1 MIENLFTFVR
11 TLGNQRIE
19 GKKFFVT
26 QVGLLGTL
34 SDNSGSIGTAGKVLS
49 STGSGVS
56 WITVGSSDVQSLN
69 DLTDVVISTAATGNL
84 LRYDGTSWVNWAP
97 NFLTSYG
104 SLNDLS
110 DVDAANPDNGQILRY
125 NDTTNTW
132 YADDESVLGIPTLQ
146 EVTDEGSTTTN
157 SITAANLNTGGT
169 LTAAVVTT
177 PLIEREGVLTINSEE
192 VVDQGDPNPN
202 LLYVSWM
209 GDNKFVVNADG
220 YAIANAGFKV
230 VGGTSSGFLKANGT
244 VDTTTYLTSYT
255 ETQTLDA
262 VTDLGNTTTNTITV
276 GGVTAPELNYGGLLT
291 INADSDGGLQPE
303 QGNPAVPVLSFEWAG
318 TQQGY
323 IDTDGKITFN
333 GFKTPTGTSSGFLKA
348 NGTVDTNAYIT
359 EVEYIDD
366 IGDVT
371 ISSAAV
377 GDVLMFDGA
386 EWVNSAIDN
395 ADYVS
400 KVQHEVKA
408 GVAITKGQ
416 AVYVTSAD
424 GTNMIVGL
432 ASNASEATSSKT
444 IGLALSTAAINGHFF
459 VITEGLIDGLN
470 TASANAG
477 DAVWLGTNGNLIFGL
492 TNKPVAPAHLVYL
505 GVVTRSNQNNGEIF
519 VSVQNGFELQEL
531 HNVLINGVSTGQL
544 LRRDS
549 DGLWKNWTPNYI
561 TADSVD
567 VLTNKRINLS
577 TGLTS
582 ATPVDSIEAF
592 LGQTDIALYQDGID
606 KGGTIDI
613 DPEGNITISNPGIGY
628 YSGPATTVGGTRF
641 SVTVAGN
648 TLTGTIAEFNAALTD
663 GDFATQAYVS
673 TQIANLVDGAPTTLD
688 TLNELAAALGDDANF
703 ATTVATSIGTKQNQL
718 NGTGFVKANGTT
730 ITYDNSSYITTESD
744 PVFVS
749 SAAYGIT
756 TENIGDWNT
765 AFGWGNHADAGYL
778 TSLPDHTHT
787 ISDVT
792 GLQTALDGKVPTTR
806 TITINGTAFDLSA
819 NRSWTISSADGYIS
833 DVRFADTT
841 IEFTG
846 EGSAFN
852 GSIDLSTLPFA
863 ASSHTHTI
871 ANVTGLQT
879 ALDGKAALSHN
890 HDDRYYTE
898 TESDSRFVNVSGDT
912 MSGSLSFDEAAV
924 IKKTIISDGFNP
936 VKTASGVLAAMS
948 ANSSGNTY
956 YVIETNVPQ
965 DEYQMG
971 GFTIEIF
978 GNYYDKNSKTKVDL
992 GGYWNPESN
1001 GGFEGFE
1008 AHGTNPQYKPTIQV
1022 SRNSIG
1028 NTAFIISGV
1037 SWQYPIIVARDL
1049 WLGYNS
1055 TDGGSYGEGWS
1066 ITGTN
1071 DVSSYSNRD
1080 TVVWRNA
1087 YSDSNPA
1094 GYITGYT
1101 ETDTLATVTGR
1112 GSVTSTPIRVE
1123 SGATGLGGY
1132 MSVGNSTEVAGNYSA
1147 YFFGNTA
1154 SDANYFKGGIA
1165 YETIASTYGRGNIH
1179 FLQNSSTS
1187 GSIVTLS
1194 DSVMTILNNGLVG
1207 IGTTGPETK
1216 LQVEQTIAGDAGGM
1230 LYLKNSTESS
1240 GTYTGIY
1247 FGTWG
1252 RKSGIFHK
1260 QGSYGGYGTG
1270 DLIFATNS
1278 ALNGVVVSPSDARMV
1293 ITNPGNVGIGTT
1305 APNTPL
1311 EVRGSSG
1318 DVVRLS
1324 MPNTYAAG
1332 AGPKLSFWNAAS
1344 EELAFVRGVF
1354 NETGQGNRGNL
1365 LLGTRT
1371 SDALGV
1377 ETKMTI
1383 LHNGNVGIGTVSPTA
1398 KLQVGPEAH
1407 SSATGIE
1414 VAAGAG
1420 GANLL
1425 ARDSSSHHNWFPYTD
1440 GENYYSAAGH
1450 SFRSADHGTPWV
1462 TITASDFTW
1471 GGNTVATRTWVTS
1484 QGYLTSLP
1492 SHNHDDRYYTE
1503 TESDDRYV
1511 NVSGDTMTGNFT
1523 LKYSTADSSD
1533 YNGLMFAP
1541 YSDEAGLNDY
1551 IIKAASDK
1559 GVFGRKSFGWH
1570 VHSESA
1576 FGVYSN
1582 GWVKLFGV
1590 EGDTGNTQVF
1600 GSLTVDGSI
1609 TENSSIRYK
1618 KDVVD
1623 IEPASSRV
1631 ELLRPVRYKKIKD
1644 ESEEIGLIAE
1654 DVAELFPEVVK
1665 YDNQGRPDGVNYS
1678 RLSVILLKAVQELTE
1693 RVNKLENK

>member
-26 QVGLLGTL
+26 QVGLLGTV

-56 WITVGSSDVQSLN
+56 WVTVGSSNVQNLN

-84 LRYDGTSWVNWAP
+84 LRYDGTSWVNWVP

-157 SITAANLNTGGT
+157 SITAAGFSTSGSV
-169 LTAAVVTT
+169 TAAVVTT
-177 PLIEREGVLTINSEE
+177 PLIEREGVLTINSEQQ
-192 VVDQGDPNPN
+192 VDQGEPNPN
-202 LLYVSWM
+202 LLYVSWL

-220 YAIANAGFKV
+220 YAIANTGFKV
-230 VGGTSSGFLKANGT
+230 VGGTGSGFLKANGT
-244 VDTTTYLTSYT
+244 IDTNTYLTSYT

-291 INADSDGGLQPE
+291 INADSAGSLQPQ
-303 QGNPAVPVLSFEWAG
+303 QGDPTVPVLSFEWAG

-371 ISSAAV
+371 ISSPTT
-377 GDVLMFDGA
+377 GQILQWNG
-386 EWVNSAIDN
+386 SAWAN
-395 ADYVS
+395 ATLTTAGYVS

-424 GTNMIVGL
+424 GTNIIVGL
-432 ASNASEATSSKT
+432 ASNTGENTSSKT
-444 IGLALSTAAINGHFF
+444 MGLALSNAAINGKFF
-459 VITEGLIDGLN
+459 VVTEGLIDGLN

-519 VSVQNGFELQEL
+519 VSVQNGFELREL
-531 HNVLINGVSTGQL
+531 HDVLINGVSTGHL

-549 DGLWKNWTPNYI
+549 DGLWKNWNPNYI
-561 TADSVD
+561 TASSVD

-582 ATPVDSIEAF
+582 ATPVDSIDGF
-592 LGQTDIALYQDGID
+592 LGQNDILLYQDGID
-606 KGGTIDI
+606 KGGTINVD
-613 DPEGNITISNPGIGY
+613 EQGNITISNPGVGY

-756 TENIGDWNT
+756 TENISDWNA

-792 GLQTALDGKVPTTR
+792 GLQTALDGK
-806 TITINGTAFDLSA
+806 
-819 NRSWTISSADGYIS
+819 
-833 DVRFADTT
+833 
-841 IEFTG
+841 
-846 EGSAFN
+846 
-852 GSIDLSTLPFA
+852 
-863 ASSHTHTI
+863 
-871 ANVTGLQT
+871 
-879 ALDGKAALSHN
+879 AALSHN

-898 TESDSRFVNVSGDT
+898 SESDLRFYLATNPSDYQTTIGTVANVASGAI
-912 MSGSLSFDEAAV
+912 SNLSAAW
-924 IKKTIISDGFNP
+924 TAPGTSISNGFRVYRYDSDAANKP
-936 VKTASGVLAAMS
+936 VTGDNANWLINIYSHPTGGTASYGHQLAA
-948 ANSSGNTY
+948 ANGNNIY
-956 YVIETNVPQ
+956 FRSV
-965 DEYQMG
+965 
-971 GFTIEIF
+971 
-978 GNYYDKNSKTKVDL
+978 
-992 GGYWNPESN
+992 SN
-1001 GGFEGFE
+1001 GSFSDWHKFWS
-1008 AHGTNPQYKPTIQV
+1008 TNDFSSTAI
-1022 SRNSIG
+1022 SNW
-1028 NTAFIISGV
+1028 NTAY
-1037 SWQYPIIVARDL
+1037 SWGNHA
-1049 WLGYNS
+1049 
-1055 TDGGSYGEGWS
+1055 T
-1066 ITGTN
+1066 
-1071 DVSSYSNRD
+1071 
-1080 TVVWRNA
+1080 
-1087 YSDSNPA
+1087 A
-1094 GYITGYT
+1094 GYLTSFT
-1101 ETDTLATVTGR
+1101 ETDPTVPTHVK
-1112 GSVTSTPIRVE
+1112 SITSTDITDWGKAYGWGDH
-1123 SGATGLGGY
+1123 SQYGY
-1132 MSVGNSTEVAGNYSA
+1132 AP
-1147 YFFGNTA
+1147 
-1154 SDANYFKGGIA
+1154 
-1165 YETIASTYGRGNIH
+1165 IASPSFT
-1179 FLQNSSTS
+1179 
-1187 GSIVTLS
+1187 
-1194 DSVMTILNNGLVG
+1194 
-1207 IGTTGPETK
+1207 GTPLAPTAPT
-1216 LQVEQTIAGDAGGM
+1216 
-1230 LYLKNSTESS
+1230 
-1240 GTYTGIY
+1240 
-1247 FGTWG
+1247 
-1252 RKSGIFHK
+1252 
-1260 QGSYGGYGTG
+1260 
-1270 DLIFATNS
+1270 ATNS
-1278 ALNGVVVSPSDARMV
+1278 TQIA
-1293 ITNPGNVGIGTT
+1293 TT
-1305 APNTPL
+1305 A
-1311 EVRGSSG
+1311 
-1318 DVVRLS
+1318 
-1324 MPNTYAAG
+1324 
-1332 AGPKLSFWNAAS
+1332 
-1344 EELAFVRGVF
+1344 FVK
-1354 NETGQGNRGNL
+1354 
-1365 LLGTRT
+1365 
-1371 SDALGV
+1371 A
-1377 ETKMTI
+1377 
-1383 LHNGNVGIGTVSPTA
+1383 
-1398 KLQVGPEAH
+1398 
-1407 SSATGIE
+1407 
-1414 VAAGAG
+1414 
-1420 GANLL
+1420 
-1425 ARDSSSHHNWFPYTD
+1425 
-1440 GENYYSAAGH
+1440 
-1450 SFRSADHGTPWV
+1450 
-1462 TITASDFTW
+1462 
-1471 GGNTVATRTWVTS
+1471 

-1492 SHNHDDRYYTE
+1492 AHTHTIADVTGLQTALDGKASASHTHGAGDITSGTLSADRLPKQELGISIAGNFGQWQLHSTYTNFNTAVNYWGWNYVQGSTNAPHQTSSQWYRGRFSLGNEYGFGNDPGDYWMEIAIPRYNQDSTAGNLFVRTAENGGINAWQGVRAAYAITSGDADTLDGNHASAFATASHNHDDRYYTE

-1665 YDNQGRPDGVNYS
+1665 YDNEGRPDGVNYS
-1678 RLSVILLKAVQELTE
+1678 RLSVILLKAVQELSQE
-1693 RVNKLENK
+1693 VNELKKKLN

>member
-56 WITVGSSDVQSLN
+56 WITVGSSNVQNLN

-157 SITAANLNTGGT
+157 SITAGGFST
-169 LTAAVVTT
+169 SGSVTAAVVTT
-177 PLIEREGVLTINSEE
+177 PLIEREGVLTINSEQQ
-192 VVDQGDPNPN
+192 VDQGEPNPN

-244 VDTTTYLTSYT
+244 IDTTTYLTSYT

-303 QGNPAVPVLSFEWAG
+303 QGGTAVPVLSFEWAG

-333 GFKTPTGTSSGFLKA
+333 GFKTPAGTSSGFLKA

-371 ISSAAV
+371 ISSVAV
-377 GDVLMFDGA
+377 GDVLMFDGE
-386 EWVNSAIDN
+386 EWVNAAIDN

-470 TASANAG
+470 TAGATAG
-477 DAVWLGTNGNLIFGL
+477 QPVWLGTNGNLIFGL
-492 TNKPVAPAHLVYL
+492 TNKPVAPAHLVYI
-505 GVVTRSNQNNGEIF
+505 GVVTRANANNGEIF
-519 VSVQNGFELQEL
+519 VSIQNGFELNEI
-531 HNVLINGVSTGQL
+531 HDALIVSPTVGQL

-582 ATPVDSIEAF
+582 ATPVDSIDGF
-592 LGQTDIALYQDGID
+592 LGQNDILLYQDGID
-606 KGGTIDI
+606 KGGTINVD
-613 DPEGNITISNPGIGY
+613 EQGNITISNPGIGY
-628 YSGPATTVGGTRF
+628 YSGPAATSGGTRF

-749 SAAYGIT
+749 SVAYGIT
-756 TENIGDWNT
+756 SENITNWDA
-765 AFGWGNHADAGYL
+765 AFDWGNHADAGYL

-792 GLQTALDGKVPTTR
+792 GLQTALDGK
-806 TITINGTAFDLSA
+806 
-819 NRSWTISSADGYIS
+819 
-833 DVRFADTT
+833 
-841 IEFTG
+841 
-846 EGSAFN
+846 
-852 GSIDLSTLPFA
+852 
-863 ASSHTHTI
+863 
-871 ANVTGLQT
+871 
-879 ALDGKAALSHN
+879 AALSHN

-898 TESDSRFVNVSGDT
+898 TESDAKFYLATNPSDYQTTSGTVANIASGDIT
-912 MSGSLSFDEAAV
+912 NLNAAWTEA
-924 IKKTIISDGFNP
+924 
-936 VKTASGVLAAMS
+936 
-948 ANSSGNTY
+948 
-956 YVIETNVPQ
+956 
-965 DEYQMG
+965 
-971 GFTIEIF
+971 
-978 GNYYDKNSKTKVDL
+978 
-992 GGYWNPESN
+992 
-1001 GGFEGFE
+1001 
-1008 AHGTNPQYKPTIQV
+1008 GT
-1022 SRNSIG
+1022 SIG
-1028 NTAFIISGV
+1028 NGFRVYRYNDVATNKPVSNDNANWLINIYSHPSGGTA
-1037 SWQYPIIVARDL
+1037 
-1049 WLGYNS
+1049 
-1055 TDGGSYGEGWS
+1055 SYGHQLAAANGNNIYFRSVSNGSFSDWHKFWS
-1066 ITGTN
+1066 TN
-1071 DVSSYSNRD
+1071 DFSSTTISNWN
-1080 TVVWRNA
+1080 TA
-1087 YSDSNPA
+1087 YGWGNHATA
-1094 GYITGYT
+1094 GYLTSFT
-1101 ETDTLATVTGR
+1101 ETDPTVPTHVK
-1112 GSVTSTPIRVE
+1112 SITSTDITDWGKAYGWGDH
-1123 SGATGLGGY
+1123 SQYGY
-1132 MSVGNSTEVAGNYSA
+1132 AP
-1147 YFFGNTA
+1147 
-1154 SDANYFKGGIA
+1154 
-1165 YETIASTYGRGNIH
+1165 IASPSFT
-1179 FLQNSSTS
+1179 
-1187 GSIVTLS
+1187 
-1194 DSVMTILNNGLVG
+1194 
-1207 IGTTGPETK
+1207 GTPLAPTAPT
-1216 LQVEQTIAGDAGGM
+1216 
-1230 LYLKNSTESS
+1230 
-1240 GTYTGIY
+1240 
-1247 FGTWG
+1247 
-1252 RKSGIFHK
+1252 
-1260 QGSYGGYGTG
+1260 
-1270 DLIFATNS
+1270 ATNS
-1278 ALNGVVVSPSDARMV
+1278 TQIATTAFVKAQGYLSAEADTLQTVTSRGSSTNTDISIGGTGGDRGLTIYHGDYGRIRFYEGSTNLSTIHSFSTSWQSNNVLLSGGALNLTGNTGVTIGGWNDPDAVFRNGGS
-1293 ITNPGNVGIGTT
+1293 TYFKNNVGIGSTS
-1305 APNTPL
+1305 ADSKL
-1311 EVRGSSG
+1311 EVNGRVSIRGGNELYFGQSTSTIGSWTTRMYASG
-1318 DVVRLS
+1318 S
-1324 MPNTYAAG
+1324 TH
-1332 AGPKLSFWNAAS
+1332 KFNAN
-1344 EELAFVRGVF
+1344 EFIF
-1354 NETGQGNRGNL
+1354 NNEGYGTTEFARITSTGRF
-1365 LLGTRT
+1365 
-1371 SDALGV
+1371 
-1377 ETKMTI
+1377 
-1383 LHNGNVGIGTVSPTA
+1383 GIGT
-1398 KLQVGPEAH
+1398 
-1407 SSATGIE
+1407 ATPG
-1414 VAAGAG
+1414 
-1420 GANLL
+1420 
-1425 ARDSSSHHNWFPYTD
+1425 YTL
-1440 GENYYSAAGH
+1440 H
-1450 SFRSADHGTPWV
+1450 
-1462 TITASDFTW
+1462 
-1471 GGNTVATRTWVTS
+1471 
-1484 QGYLTSLP
+1484 
-1492 SHNHDDRYYTE
+1492 
-1503 TESDDRYV
+1503 
-1511 NVSGDTMTGNFT
+1511 VSGDAYINNTLFVNQQTTIEDNLVVTDGISQNNIVGRPYAVWGASGTTSGAVTIKFPGNT
-1523 LKYSTADSSD
+1523 SNYGMVHAVVDIYEYSGNSVCTIIIGGHNWYGAWYNYGANVIGQTDKQVRLGVVDGKFAIIIGDESSSWS
-1533 YNGLMFAP
+1533 YGQVVLRKIQNGAYYQNSMRV
-1541 YSDEAGLNDY
+1541 YNDY
-1551 IIKAASDK
+1551 VISQQDISPTW
-1559 GVFGRKSFGWH
+1559 V
-1570 VHSESA
+1570 SEDLR
-1576 FGVYSN
+1576 GLIVP
-1582 GWVKLFGV
+1582 
-1590 EGDTGNTQVF
+1590 GN
-1600 GSLTVDGSI
+1600 LTVNGTI

-1618 KDVVD
+1618 KDIVS
-1623 IEPASSRV
+1623 IESTSSKL
-1631 ELLRPVRYKKIKD
+1631 ELLNPVRYKKID
-1644 ESEEIGLIAE
+1644 TDVEEIGLIAE